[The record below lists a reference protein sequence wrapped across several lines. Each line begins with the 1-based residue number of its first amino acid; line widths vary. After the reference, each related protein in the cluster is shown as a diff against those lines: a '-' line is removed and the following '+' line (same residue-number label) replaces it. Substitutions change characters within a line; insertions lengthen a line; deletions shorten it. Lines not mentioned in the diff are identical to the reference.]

1 MIPSL
6 LPVRMAVL
14 FADGLCAELIFGALR
29 RILETLMF
37 CLNPSTKSPWME
49 ILAQPSM
56 DASLRRV
63 RTVIQTTAEHIVFL
77 NP

>member
-14 FADGLCAELIFGALR
+14 FADGLCAELIFGA
-29 RILETLMF
+29 
-37 CLNPSTKSPWME
+37 
-49 ILAQPSM
+49 
-56 DASLRRV
+56 
-63 RTVIQTTAEHIVFL
+63 EHIVFL